1 MPQHPVLTSPIIPP
15 NPMNK
20 PLLFAFAG
28 LLLTQAANAQEFRTK
43 LTGKDPKVVI
53 DMQGSE
59 VMVEGIDGNELL
71 IKGDG
76 FEEPPKRAEGL
87 RAIYNSAVDNTRI
100 GLAVTQQDNVVR
112 ISRAS
117 RKPASY
123 VIRVPRNAAVQ
134 YKQAGWNGGGDL
146 VMRDLS
152 GDIEVSM
159 TSGDISLKNVAG
171 PVVANTVSGD
181 IQVRFAPMRQGPSS
195 LSTVSGD
202 VDVSMLPNTKA
213 TLKLR
218 SISGEI
224 YTDFDMNLKGQDN
237 LNHIGGQV
245 VDGNINGG
253 GNTVSLKSVSGDI
266 YVRKAK

>member
-1 MPQHPVLTSPIIPP
+1 
-15 NPMNK
+15 MNK
-20 PLLFAFAG
+20 LILLTFAG
-28 LLLTQAANAQEFRTK
+28 LLVAQTSYAQEFKTK
-43 LTGKDPKVVI
+43 LGGKDRKIVI
-53 DMQGSE
+53 DMQNSD
-59 VMVEGIDGNELL
+59 VTVEGIDGDELV

-76 FEEPPKRAEGL
+76 FEEAPRRAEGL
-87 RAIYNSAVDNTRI
+87 RPIYNSAVDNTKI
-100 GLAVTQQDNVVR
+100 GLSVTQQDNVVH

-117 RKPASY
+117 RKEVSY
-123 VIRVPRNAAVQ
+123 LIRVPRSAAVQ
-134 YKQAGWNGGGDL
+134 YKQAGWNGSSDV

-181 IQVRFAPMRQGPSS
+181 IQVRFASMRQGPTSI
-195 LSTVSGD
+195 STVSGD
-202 VDVSMLPNTKA
+202 VDVSMPTNTKA
-213 TLKLR
+213 TVRLR

-224 YTDFDMNLKGQDN
+224 YTDFDLNLKGHDN
-237 LNHIGGQV
+237 MNHVGGQV

-253 GNTVSLKSVSGDI
+253 GNTVSFNTVSGDI

>member
-1 MPQHPVLTSPIIPP
+1 
-15 NPMNK
+15 MNK
-20 PLLFAFAG
+20 LLLLAFSG
-28 LLLTQAANAQEFRTK
+28 LLLTQTANAQEFRTK
-43 LTGKDPKVVI
+43 LNAKDPKVVI

-59 VMVEGIDGNELL
+59 VTVEGIDGSELV

-76 FEEPPKRAEGL
+76 FEEAPERAKGL
-87 RAIYNSAVDNTRI
+87 RPIYNSAVDNTKI
-100 GLAVTQQDNVVR
+100 GLAVAQDGNTVR
-112 ISRAS
+112 ITRAS
-117 RKPASY
+117 RKEASY
-123 VIRVPRNAAVQ
+123 VIRVPRNASVQ
-134 YKQAGWNGGGDL
+134 YKQAGWDGSGDL
-146 VMRDLS
+146 VMRDLN

-171 PVVANTVSGD
+171 PVVANAVSGD

-195 LSTVSGD
+195 ISTVSGD
-202 VDVSMLPNTKA
+202 VDVSMPTNTKA

-218 SISGEI
+218 SVSGEI
-224 YTDFDMNLKGQDN
+224 YTDFDLNLKSQDN

-253 GNTVSLKSVSGDI
+253 GNTVSFKTVSGDI